1 MLLIKFEC
9 CCFSGVHKPHYTS
22 ICSLCSAE
30 KIPVGGVGVI
40 NDPGV
45 QDDSSRKLIENTI
58 TSAIRDVRRDQALAD
73 VKEVITELDGKQA
86 LESPAV
92 SSKEVISHAVAASIL
107 NPPTPTQYDN
117 MFTLKD
123 LS

>member
-1 MLLIKFEC
+1 MLLITFDC

-22 ICSLCSAE
+22 ICSLCSTE
-30 KIPVGGVGVI
+30 KIPVGVI

-107 NPPTPTQYDN
+107 NPPAPTQYDN
-117 MFTLKD
+117 MFSLKD